1 MYTESEILDFVR
13 DEDVKFIR
21 LAFFTL
27 NGKQKNTS
35 IMANQ
40 LTLAFKNGVSFDAS
54 SIPGFQGPNHSDLF
68 LHPDPST
75 IEVLPWRP
83 TTGKVVRMFCDI
95 RYPDGTPY
103 EKDCRYI
110 LKNIVKKA
118 KEEFGVEFKIGTE
131 IEFYLMKL
139 TENGEPSD
147 IPMDNGGYMD
157 IAPEDKGENIRRE
170 LCFTLEQMGII
181 PEASHHEAGPGQNE
195 IDFKYASPLTSA
207 DNTATFKWAVCT
219 NAAING
225 LYANFS
231 PKPFSHYPGSGM
243 HINIS
248 CCHEKD
254 GDTTEY
260 MRYTLAG
267 ILKHIEEIT
276 IFLNPT
282 HNSYDRLGEYKAPK
296 YISYDY
302 ENISYDYEN
311 ISYDYENR
319 SQLIRIPAIRIP
331 ATKEE
336 KRIELRSP
344 DPELNPYIAFTLL
357 IAAALDGIKNKLTPP
372 DAVSENLKTLP
383 SSFNEACS
391 IAEKSEFV
399 KKVLGE
405 NLLKSFLELWG
416 EAPRKQSF
424 KVTFN
429 RKQKTKK
436 QYIDEI

>member
-1 MYTESEILDFVR
+1 
-13 DEDVKFIR
+13 
-21 LAFFTL
+21 
-27 NGKQKNTS
+27 
-35 IMANQ
+35 
-40 LTLAFKNGVSFDAS
+40 
-54 SIPGFQGPNHSDLF
+54 
-68 LHPDPST
+68 
-75 IEVLPWRP
+75 
-83 TTGKVVRMFCDI
+83 
-95 RYPDGTPY
+95 
-103 EKDCRYI
+103 
-110 LKNIVKKA
+110 
-118 KEEFGVEFKIGTE
+118 
-131 IEFYLMKL
+131 
-139 TENGEPSD
+139 
-147 IPMDNGGYMD
+147 
-157 IAPEDKGENIRRE
+157 
-170 LCFTLEQMGII
+170 
-181 PEASHHEAGPGQNE
+181 HHEAGPGQNE

-225 LYANFS
+225 LYADFS
-231 PKPFSHYPGSGM
+231 PKPFSDKPGSGM

-282 HNSYDRLGEYKAPK
+282 ANSYNRLGKYKAPK

-302 ENISYDYEN
+302 EN
-311 ISYDYENR
+311 R
-319 SQLIRIPAIRIP
+319 SQLIRIP

-372 DAVSENLKTLP
+372 DAVSENLLDAECPTTKNLKTLP
-383 SSFNEACS
+383 SSFEEACS

-405 NLLKSFLELWG
+405 NLLKSFLES
-416 EAPRKQSF
+416 K
-424 KVTFN
+424 
-429 RKQKTKK
+429 
-436 QYIDEI
+436 

>member
-1 MYTESEILDFVR
+1 MMYTESEILDFVR

-139 TENGEPSD
+139 TENGEPSK

-225 LYANFS
+225 LYADFS
-231 PKPFSHYPGSGM
+231 PKPFSDKPGSGM

-282 HNSYDRLGEYKAPK
+282 ANSYNRLGKYKAPK

-302 ENISYDYEN
+302 EN
-311 ISYDYENR
+311 R
-319 SQLIRIPAIRIP
+319 SQLIRIP

-372 DAVSENLKTLP
+372 DAVSENLLDAECPTTKNLKTLP
-383 SSFNEACS
+383 SSFEEACS

-405 NLLKSFLELWG
+405 NLLKSFLES
-416 EAPRKQSF
+416 K
-424 KVTFN
+424 
-429 RKQKTKK
+429 
-436 QYIDEI
+436 

>member
-27 NGKQKNTS
+27 DGKQKNTS

-54 SIPGFQGPNHSDLF
+54 SIPGFQSPNHSDLF

-139 TENGEPSD
+139 TETGEPSK
-147 IPMDNGGYMD
+147 IPMDTGGYMD

-225 LYANFS
+225 LYADFS
-231 PKPFSHYPGSGM
+231 PKPFSDKPGSGM

-254 GDTTEY
+254 GDSTEY

-276 IFLNPT
+276 VFLNPT
-282 HNSYDRLGEYKAPK
+282 ANSYDRLGKYKAPK
-296 YISYDY
+296 YISW
-302 ENISYDYEN
+302 
-311 ISYDYENR
+311 DYENR
-319 SQLIRIPAIRIP
+319 SQLIRIP

-344 DPELNPYIAFTLL
+344 DPEVNPYIAFTLL

-372 DAVSENLKTLP
+372 DAVSENLLDAESPTVKNLKTLP
-383 SSFNEACS
+383 LSFEKAYS

-399 KKVLGE
+399 KNVLGE
-405 NLLKSFLELWG
+405 DLLQSFLES
-416 EAPRKQSF
+416 K
-424 KVTFN
+424 
-429 RKQKTKK
+429 
-436 QYIDEI
+436 

>member
-1 MYTESEILDFVR
+1 MYTESEVLDFVR

-27 NGKQKNTS
+27 DGRQKNTS

-40 LTLAFKNGVSFDAS
+40 LPFAFKNGVSFDAS
-54 SIPGFQGPNHSDLF
+54 SIPGFQSPNHSDLF
-68 LHPDPST
+68 LHPDPAT

-83 TTGKVVRMFCDI
+83 STGKVVRMFCDI

-110 LKNIVKKA
+110 LKNTVKKA

-131 IEFYLMKL
+131 IEFYLMNLAEDGSPTK
-139 TENGEPSD
+139 
-147 IPMDNGGYMD
+147 IPMDHGGYMD
-157 IAPEDKGENIRRE
+157 IAPDDKGENIRRE
-170 LCFTLEQMGII
+170 LCFTLEHMGII

-219 NAAING
+219 NAAMNG
-225 LYANFS
+225 LYADFS
-231 PKPFSHYPGSGM
+231 PKPFADKPGSGM

-276 IFLNPT
+276 LFLNPT
-282 HNSYDRLGEYKAPK
+282 ENSYKRLGEYKAPK
-296 YISYDY
+296 YISW
-302 ENISYDYEN
+302 
-311 ISYDYENR
+311 DYENR
-319 SQLIRIPAIRIP
+319 SQLIRIPAS
-331 ATKEE
+331 KEE
-336 KRIELRSP
+336 KRLELRSP
-344 DPELNPYIAFTLL
+344 DPEVNPYIAFTLL
-357 IAAALDGIKNKLTPP
+357 IAAALDGIKNKLNPP
-372 DAVSENLKTLP
+372 EATQENLLNAEKSVTDSLKTLP
-383 SSFNEACS
+383 LSFENAYT
-391 IAEKSEFV
+391 IAQKSEFV
-399 KKVLGE
+399 KSALGE
-405 NLLKSFLELWG
+405 NLFTSVLELKNLELKNAMVKPTLQ
-416 EAPRKQSF
+416 EA
-424 KVTFN
+424 T
-429 RKQKTKK
+429 
-436 QYIDEI
+436 I

>member
-139 TENGEPSD
+139 TENGEPSK

-225 LYANFS
+225 LYADFS
-231 PKPFSHYPGSGM
+231 PKPFSDKPGSGM

-282 HNSYDRLGEYKAPK
+282 ANSYNRLGKYKAPK

-302 ENISYDYEN
+302 EN
-311 ISYDYENR
+311 R
-319 SQLIRIPAIRIP
+319 SQLIRIP

-372 DAVSENLKTLP
+372 DAVSENLLDAECPTTKNLKTLP
-383 SSFNEACS
+383 SSFEEACS

-405 NLLKSFLELWG
+405 NLLNSFLELQG
-416 EAPRKQSF
+416 MLPEDNLLKSLLEESEQ
-424 KVTFN
+424 
-429 RKQKTKK
+429 QII
-436 QYIDEI
+436 YIDV

>member
-27 NGKQKNTS
+27 DGKQKNTS

-54 SIPGFQGPNHSDLF
+54 SIPGFQSPNHSDLF

-139 TENGEPSD
+139 TETGEPSK
-147 IPMDNGGYMD
+147 IPMDTGGYMD

-231 PKPFSHYPGSGM
+231 PKPFSDKPGSGM

-254 GDTTEY
+254 GDSTEY

-276 IFLNPT
+276 VFLNPT
-282 HNSYDRLGEYKAPK
+282 ANSYDRLGKYKAPK
-296 YISYDY
+296 YISW
-302 ENISYDYEN
+302 
-311 ISYDYENR
+311 DYENR
-319 SQLIRIPAIRIP
+319 SQLIRIP

-344 DPELNPYIAFTLL
+344 DPEVNPYIAFTLL

-372 DAVSENLKTLP
+372 DAVSENLLDAESPTVKNLKTLP
-383 SSFNEACS
+383 LSFEKAYS

-399 KKVLGE
+399 KNVLGE
-405 NLLKSFLELWG
+405 DLLQSFLES
-416 EAPRKQSF
+416 K
-424 KVTFN
+424 
-429 RKQKTKK
+429 
-436 QYIDEI
+436 

>member
-139 TENGEPSD
+139 TENGEPSK

-225 LYANFS
+225 LYADFS
-231 PKPFSHYPGSGM
+231 PKPFSDKPGSGM

-282 HNSYDRLGEYKAPK
+282 ANSYNRLGKYKAPK

-302 ENISYDYEN
+302 EN
-311 ISYDYENR
+311 R
-319 SQLIRIPAIRIP
+319 SQLIRIP

-372 DAVSENLKTLP
+372 DAVSENLLDAECPTTKNLKTLP
-383 SSFNEACS
+383 SSFEEACS

-405 NLLKSFLELWG
+405 NLLNSFLELQG
-416 EAPRKQSF
+416 MLPEDNLLKSLLEESEQ
-424 KVTFN
+424 
-429 RKQKTKK
+429 QII
-436 QYIDEI
+436 YIYV

>member
-54 SIPGFQGPNHSDLF
+54 SIPGFQGSNHSDLF

-139 TENGEPSD
+139 TENGDPSK

-225 LYANFS
+225 LYADFS
-231 PKPFSHYPGSGM
+231 PKPFSDKPGSGM

-282 HNSYDRLGEYKAPK
+282 ANSYNRLGKYKAPK

-302 ENISYDYEN
+302 EN
-311 ISYDYENR
+311 R
-319 SQLIRIPAIRIP
+319 SQLIRIP

-372 DAVSENLKTLP
+372 DAVSENLLDAECPTTKNLKTLP
-383 SSFNEACS
+383 SSFEEACS

-405 NLLKSFLELWG
+405 NLLKSLLE
-416 EAPRKQSF
+416 AS
-424 KVTFN
+424 N
-429 RKQKTKK
+429 N
-436 QYIDEI
+436 I

>member
-40 LTLAFKNGVSFDAS
+40 LSLAFKNGVSFDAS

-139 TENGEPSD
+139 TENGDPSK

-225 LYANFS
+225 LYADFS

-282 HNSYDRLGEYKAPK
+282 ANSYNRLGKYKAPK

-302 ENISYDYEN
+302 EN
-311 ISYDYENR
+311 R
-319 SQLIRIPAIRIP
+319 SQLIRIP

-372 DAVSENLKTLP
+372 DAVSENLLDAECPTTKNLKTLP
-383 SSFNEACS
+383 SSFEEACS

-405 NLLKSFLELWG
+405 NLLKSFLES
-416 EAPRKQSF
+416 K
-424 KVTFN
+424 
-429 RKQKTKK
+429 
-436 QYIDEI
+436 

>member
-1 MYTESEILDFVR
+1 MYTESEVLDFIR

-27 NGKQKNTS
+27 DGKQKNTS
-35 IMANQ
+35 IMAKQ
-40 LTLAFKNGVSFDAS
+40 LPLAFKNGVSFDAS
-54 SIPGFQGPNHSDLF
+54 SIPGFQSPNHSDLF
-68 LHPDPST
+68 LHPDPAT

-83 TTGKVVRMFCDI
+83 TAGKVVRMFCDI
-95 RYPDGTPY
+95 RHPDGTPY

-131 IEFYLMKL
+131 IEFYLMNL
-139 TENGEPSD
+139 TESGASSN

-157 IAPEDKGENIRRE
+157 IAPEDKGENIRRDI
-170 LCFTLEQMGII
+170 CFTLEQMGII

-219 NAAING
+219 KAAMNG
-225 LYANFS
+225 LYADFS
-231 PKPFSHYPGSGM
+231 PKPFADKPGSGM

-248 CCHEKD
+248 CFHEKD

-267 ILKHIEEIT
+267 ILSHIEEIT
-276 IFLNPT
+276 LFLNPT
-282 HNSYDRLGEYKAPK
+282 ENSYKRLGECKAPK
-296 YISYDY
+296 YISWDY
-302 ENISYDYEN
+302 G
-311 ISYDYENR
+311 NR
-319 SQLIRIPAIRIP
+319 SQLIRIP

-344 DPELNPYIAFTLL
+344 DPEVNSYIAFTLL

-372 DAVSENLKTLP
+372 DAVSEDLLSAEKSITENLKTLP
-383 SSFNEACS
+383 SSFEEAYAV
-391 IAEKSEFV
+391 AEKSEFV
-399 KKVLGE
+399 KNTLGE
-405 NLLKSFLELWG
+405 ALLKSFLE
-416 EAPRKQSF
+416 S
-424 KVTFN
+424 
-429 RKQKTKK
+429 QKEQIETALAEKRVK
-436 QYIDEI
+436 PFLRNTNETTA

>member
-54 SIPGFQGPNHSDLF
+54 SIPGFQGSNHSDLF

-103 EKDCRYI
+103 EQDCRYI

-139 TENGEPSD
+139 TENGEPSK

-225 LYANFS
+225 LYADFS
-231 PKPFSHYPGSGM
+231 PKPFSDKPGSGM

-282 HNSYDRLGEYKAPK
+282 ANSYNRLGKYKAPK

-302 ENISYDYEN
+302 EN
-311 ISYDYENR
+311 R
-319 SQLIRIPAIRIP
+319 SQLIRIP

-372 DAVSENLKTLP
+372 DAVSENLLDAECPTTKNLKTLP
-383 SSFNEACS
+383 SSFEEACS

-416 EAPRKQSF
+416 RRPENNLLKSLLTES
-424 KVTFN
+424 K
-429 RKQKTKK
+429 KQKNN
-436 QYIDEI
+436 I